1 MTDDTRRVLWCFI
14 KGDSTVSAPF
24 PIAAP
29 GNATIGQVKGLVWEQ
44 GKNSVFRRTD
54 AMEIDLSKVSS
65 KRLADSYQLI
75 PYY

>member
-14 KGDSTVSAPF
+14 KGDSTPF

-29 GNATIGQVKGLVWEQ
+29 GNATMGQVKGLVWEQ

-54 AMEIDLSKVSS
+54 AMKIELSKVSS
-65 KRLADSYQLI
+65 EWLADSYQLI
-75 PYY
+75 PYS